1 METQAKESSLDV
13 ETPKITMDI
22 LEIQRWI
29 PHRYPFLLV
38 DRVLDLV
45 PNERIVTIKNV
56 TSNEEFFQGHFP
68 GHPVMPGVLI
78 MEAMAQTAAVFARYS
93 EAELLK
99 NKTFYLVGADNFKW
113 KKQVVPGD
121 QLHIVMKSVRKRN
134 PLWVMEGEVSVDGKV
149 VASGTLTA
157 AAA

>member
-1 METQAKESSLDV
+1 MEMV
-13 ETPKITMDI
+13 EAMEAAPVTMDI

-29 PHRYPFLLV
+29 PHRYPFLLI
-38 DRVLDLV
+38 DKVLDLV
-45 PNERIVTIKNV
+45 PNETITSIKNV
-56 TSNEEFFQGHFP
+56 TANEEFFQGHFP
-68 GHPVMPGVLI
+68 GQPVMPGVLI

-99 NKTFYLVGADNFKW
+99 NKTFYLVGAENFKW
-113 KKQVVPGD
+113 KKMVTPGD
-121 QLHIVMKSVRKRN
+121 QLKIVMKSVKKRN
-134 PLWVMEGEVSVDGKV
+134 PLWIMDGEVSVDGKV

>member
-1 METQAKESSLDV
+1 MEMV
-13 ETPKITMDI
+13 EAMEAAPVTMDI

-29 PHRYPFLLV
+29 PHRYPFLLI

-45 PNERIVTIKNV
+45 PNEHITTIKNV
-56 TSNEEFFQGHFP
+56 TANEEFFQGHFP

-78 MEAMAQTAAVFARYS
+78 MESMAQTAAVFARYS
-93 EAELLK
+93 EPELLK

-113 KKQVVPGD
+113 KKMVVPGD
-121 QLHIVMKSVRKRN
+121 QLKIVMKSVKKRN
-134 PLWVMEGEVSVDGKV
+134 PLWIMDGEVSVDGKV

>member
-1 METQAKESSLDV
+1 MEMV
-13 ETPKITMDI
+13 EAMEAAPVTMDI

-29 PHRYPFLLV
+29 PHRYPFLLI
-38 DRVLDLV
+38 DKVLDLI
-45 PNERIVTIKNV
+45 PNESITSIKNV
-56 TSNEEFFQGHFP
+56 TANEEFFQGHFP
-68 GHPVMPGVLI
+68 SQPVMPGVLM

-93 EAELLK
+93 EPELLK

-113 KKQVVPGD
+113 KKMVTPGD
-121 QLHIVMKSVRKRN
+121 QLKIVMKSVKKRN
-134 PLWVMEGEVSVDGKV
+134 PLWIMDGEVSVDGKV

>member
-1 METQAKESSLDV
+1 MEMV
-13 ETPKITMDI
+13 EAMEAAPVTMDV

-29 PHRYPFLLV
+29 PHRYPFLLI

-45 PNERIVTIKNV
+45 PNVAITSIKNV
-56 TSNEEFFQGHFP
+56 TANEEFFQGHFP
-68 GHPVMPGVLI
+68 GQPVMPGVLI
-78 MEAMAQTAAVFARYS
+78 MEAMAQSAAVFARYS
-93 EAELLK
+93 EPELLK

-113 KKQVVPGD
+113 KKMVTPGD
-121 QLHIVMKSVRKRN
+121 QLKIVMKSVKKRN
-134 PLWVMEGEVSVDGKV
+134 PLWIMDGEVSVDGKV

>member
-1 METQAKESSLDV
+1 MEMV
-13 ETPKITMDI
+13 EAMEAAPVTMDI

-29 PHRYPFLLV
+29 PHRYPFLLI
-38 DRVLDLV
+38 DRVLDIV
-45 PNERIVTIKNV
+45 PNVHITTIKNV
-56 TSNEEFFQGHFP
+56 TANEEFFQGHFP

-78 MEAMAQTAAVFARYS
+78 MESMAQTAAVFARYS
-93 EAELLK
+93 EPELLK

-113 KKQVVPGD
+113 KKMVVPGD
-121 QLHIVMKSVRKRN
+121 QLKIVMKSVKKRN
-134 PLWVMEGEVSVDGKV
+134 PLWIMDGEVFVDGKV

>member
-1 METQAKESSLDV
+1 MEMV
-13 ETPKITMDI
+13 EAMEAAPITMDI
-22 LEIQRWI
+22 QEIQRWI
-29 PHRYPFLLV
+29 PHRYPFLLI
-38 DRVLDLV
+38 DRVLNII
-45 PNERIVTIKNV
+45 PNESITTIKNV
-56 TSNEEFFQGHFP
+56 TANEEFFQGHFP

-78 MEAMAQTAAVFARYS
+78 MESMAQTAAVFARYS

-113 KKQVVPGD
+113 KKMVVPGD
-121 QLHIVMKSVRKRN
+121 QLTIVMKSVKKRN
-134 PLWVMEGEVSVDGKV
+134 PLWIMDGEVFVDGKV

>member
-1 METQAKESSLDV
+1 MEMV
-13 ETPKITMDI
+13 EAMEAAPVTMDI

-29 PHRYPFLLV
+29 PHRYPFLLI

-45 PNERIVTIKNV
+45 SNEHITTIKNV
-56 TSNEEFFQGHFP
+56 TANEEFFEGHFP

-93 EAELLK
+93 EPELLK

-113 KKQVVPGD
+113 KKMVVPGD
-121 QLHIVMKSVRKRN
+121 QLKIVMKSVKKRN
-134 PLWVMEGEVSVDGKV
+134 PLWIMDGEVFVDGKV
-149 VASGTLTA
+149 VVSGTLTA

>member
-1 METQAKESSLDV
+1 MEMV
-13 ETPKITMDI
+13 EAMEAAPVTMDI

-29 PHRYPFLLV
+29 PHRYPFLLI

-45 PNERIVTIKNV
+45 PNVHIATIKNV
-56 TSNEEFFQGHFP
+56 TANEEFFQGHFP

-78 MEAMAQTAAVFARYS
+78 MESMAQTAAVFARYS
-93 EAELLK
+93 EPELLK

-113 KKQVVPGD
+113 KKMVVPGD
-121 QLHIVMKSVRKRN
+121 QLKIVMKSVKKRN
-134 PLWVMEGEVSVDGKV
+134 PLWIMDGEVFVDGKV